1 MKEIESHI
9 ITRSIYSCGRI
20 LKKDDESRTIEV
32 IRMDDAPICTIS
44 VDKSV
49 TKNLGNFNSLKVS
62 AFISVPCYLNDDE
75 IDRAFKYAGKRATE
89 AAEQLMNEELQ
100 SIQG

>member
-9 ITRSIYSCGRI
+9 ITRSIYSSGRVV
-20 LKKDDESRTIEV
+20 KKDEESHEIEV
-32 IRMDDAPICTIS
+32 IRMDDAPTVTIS

-62 AFISVPCYLNDDE
+62 AFISVPCYLNDEE
-75 IDRAFKYAGKRATE
+75 IDRAFEYAGKRATQ
-89 AAEQLMNEELQ
+89 AAEELLNEELQ